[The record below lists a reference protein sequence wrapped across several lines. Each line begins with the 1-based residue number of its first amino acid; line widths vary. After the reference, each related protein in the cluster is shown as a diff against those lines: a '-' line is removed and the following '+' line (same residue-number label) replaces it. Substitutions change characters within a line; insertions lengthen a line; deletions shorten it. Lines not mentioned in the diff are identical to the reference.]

1 MLQWKIGRSLNPASK
16 KCAVEGH
23 PAFTIQN
30 AYAGGRRRR
39 CLCRLRRRLRSSN
52 LKFHRSQTLYT
63 WYDEFGRR
71 QPSSSAHTRIC
82 ICAQLG
88 AWLGTL
94 SWLKVVFF
102 RLVLIFHLATFNF
115 KLTNS
120 LVSRLQH
127 SILLCEILNA

>member
-1 MLQWKIGRSLNPASK
+1 M
-16 KCAVEGH
+16 EGH

-30 AYAGGRRRR
+30 AYAGRQR
-39 CLCRLRRRLRSSN
+39 CLLLRRLRRRLRSSN
-52 LKFHRSQTLYT
+52 LKFHRSLGTMN
-63 WYDEFGRR
+63 
-71 QPSSSAHTRIC
+71 SARCQAKLKRAHAYIC

-102 RLVLIFHLATFNF
+102 RLVHIVLLSSFNF
-115 KLTNS
+115 KLTNG

-127 SILLCEILNA
+127 VKF